1 MRMVHVLRKP
11 LSEGTVAANTLKHGV
26 GGLNIGASRIG
37 SDAGW
42 SYPNG
47 AGGNGFHG
55 GVGRPADGSR
65 VEPVVSRGGRWPANV
80 ILQHLDGC
88 RCDGTKKV
96 RGSSEGQTGGHSWGL
111 VNDDGWDPKGV
122 PDQRSW
128 MEDGKESV
136 ANWICVEGCPVRA
149 LDGQSGERPS
159 TLAGRAPAHVVADN
173 PGSCKRSGFTGGP
186 EGKGVGGGAGK
197 VYADTGGASRFFKQ
211 VGGKTDE

>member
-111 VNDDGWDPKGV
+111 VNDDGWEPKGV

-136 ANWICVEGCPVRA
+136 ANWICEPGCPVA
-149 LDGQSGERPS
+149 GLDEQSGDRKSASHYPS
-159 TLAGRAPAHVVADN
+159 DSRVVYGMGID
-173 PGSCKRSGFTGGP
+173 KQGP
-186 EGKGVGGGAGK
+186 L
-197 VYADTGGASRFFKQ
+197 YADKGGASRFFKQ

>member
-11 LSEGTVAANTLKHGV
+11 LSEGTVAANVLKHGC
-26 GGLNIGASRIG
+26 GGLKR
-37 SDAGW
+37 
-42 SYPNG
+42 
-47 AGGNGFHG
+47 
-55 GVGRPADGSR
+55 
-65 VEPVVSRGGRWPANV
+65 
-80 ILQHLDGC
+80 
-88 RCDGTKKV
+88 V

>member
-1 MRMVHVLRKP
+1 MRVIHILRKP
-11 LSEGTVAANTLKHGV
+11 LSEGTVASNVLKHGC
-26 GGLNIGASRIG
+26 GGLNISASRIG
-37 SDAGW
+37 SDSTRRPTGTKMFGKGTGW
-42 SYPNG
+42 NEHNMKDIM
-47 AGGNGFHG
+47 GGS
-55 GVGRPADGSR
+55 DS
-65 VEPVVSRGGRWPANV
+65 GRWPANV